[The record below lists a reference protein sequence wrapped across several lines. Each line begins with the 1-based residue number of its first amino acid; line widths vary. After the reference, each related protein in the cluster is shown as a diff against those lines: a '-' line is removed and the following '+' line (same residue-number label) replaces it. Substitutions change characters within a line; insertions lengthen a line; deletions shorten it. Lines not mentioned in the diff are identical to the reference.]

1 MTPAPAVAVPDPN
14 IAIET
19 VPGEGNF
26 DATVMMERFNEFT
39 KAKEPESS
47 VEKPV
52 DKAVETTV
60 EETTKTEETTK
71 ADDGEIPED
80 FPTKKHATPEA
91 VKTWKSM
98 KDELSTLRTEL
109 SELKEKQL
117 PIKDKEL
124 QERLIEIEE
133 AKKKLAE
140 FEGKDLTQYEKRIKE
155 LEERDAENEKF
166 RSVHD
171 VVNSRQFQEEIIRPS
186 EELGA
191 AVEELAR
198 SYDVS
203 PDILKEAMRK
213 DDPIELRRALRE
225 LTSDWNP
232 MDAAELAGHAKSLRE
247 ILAKSQSMIDNADNA
262 KKELSYIAET
272 EAKKKAEADEAAFR
286 SANEAVEK
294 QINEKFAFLKEH
306 PEVLEAMK
314 TAKFEDTPANRALAA
329 KLAPLVTKLND
340 LYAAEKQRVT
350 QLQEEM
356 AKRNSAKPNVSTN
369 VNQPVKEAAPEPG
382 GLDWESSWSRFQNA
396 QRAS

>member
-1 MTPAPAVAVPDPN
+1 MTPSQAVAVPDPN
-14 IAIET
+14 IAVDT

-39 KAKEPESS
+39 KAKEPEA
-47 VEKPV
+47 K
-52 DKAVETTV
+52 V
-60 EETTKTEETTK
+60 EEPVKEEVKTDEPTKTEEVAK
-71 ADDGEIPED
+71 VDDGEIPED

-91 VKTWKSM
+91 IKTWKSM
-98 KDELSTLRTEL
+98 KDELSTLRSEL

-140 FEGKDLTQYEKRIKE
+140 FEGKDLSQYEKRIKE

-166 RSVHD
+166 RSIHD
-171 VVNSRQFQEEIIRPS
+171 VVNSRAFQEEVIRPS
-186 EELGA
+186 EQIGA
-191 AVEELAR
+191 AVEELAQ
-198 SYDVS
+198 SYDIS
-203 PDILKEAMRK
+203 PDVLKEAMK
-213 DDPIELRRALRE
+213 LEDPIELRKKLRE
-225 LTSDWNP
+225 LTFEWNP
-232 MDAAELAGHAKSLRE
+232 MDAAELAKHAKDLRD
-247 ILAKSQSMIDNADNA
+247 IVSKSQSMLDNAENA
-262 KKELSYIAET
+262 KKELKFIEET
-272 EAKKKAEADEAAFR
+272 EAKKKAEAEEIAIRA
-286 SANEAVEK
+286 ANEAVEK
-294 QINEKFAFLKEH
+294 QINEKFSFLKEH
-306 PEVLEAMK
+306 PDVLEAMK
-314 TAKFEDTPANRALAA
+314 SSKFEDTPANRALAA

-340 LYAAEKQRVT
+340 LYTAEKQRVM

-356 AKRNSAKPNVSTN
+356 NKRNAAKPNVSTN

>member
-1 MTPAPAVAVPDPN
+1 MTPSAAVAVPDPN

-19 VPGEGNF
+19 APGEGNF
-26 DATVMMERFNEFT
+26 DATVMMERFNQFT
-39 KAKEPESS
+39 AAKDTPEA
-47 VEKPV
+47 K
-52 DKAVETTV
+52 V
-60 EETTKTEETTK
+60 EEPVKEEAKVEEPAKTEEVAK
-71 ADDGEIPED
+71 VDDGEIPDD

-117 PIKDKEL
+117 PLKDKEL
-124 QERLIEIEE
+124 QDKLIEIEE
-133 AKKKLAE
+133 TKKKLAQ
-140 FEGKDLTQYEKRIKE
+140 FEGKDLSQYEKRIKE
-155 LEERDAENEKF
+155 LEERDNENEKF

-198 SYDVS
+198 SYDIS
-203 PDILKEAMRK
+203 PDVLKEAMRK
-213 DDPIELRRALRE
+213 EDPVELRRTLRE
-225 LTSDWNP
+225 LTTDWNP
-232 MDAAELAGHAKSLRE
+232 MDAAELAGHAKKLRE
-247 ILAKSQSMIDNADNA
+247 ILTKSQSMIDNAESA
-262 KKELSYIAET
+262 KKELAYIAET
-272 EAKKKAEADEAAFR
+272 EAKKKAEADEAAFK

-294 QINEKFAFLKEH
+294 QIAEKFAFLKEH

-314 TAKFEDTPANRALAA
+314 SSKFEDTPANRALAA

-340 LYAAEKQRVT
+340 LYMAEKQQTAR
-350 QLQEEM
+350 LQEEM

-369 VNQPVKEAAPEPG
+369 VNQQVKEATPEPG
-382 GLDWESSWSRFQNA
+382 GLDWESSWNRFQKGQA
-396 QRAS
+396 A

>member
-1 MTPAPAVAVPDPN
+1 MTPSQAVAVPDPN
-14 IAIET
+14 IAVDT

-39 KAKEPESS
+39 KAKEPEA
-47 VEKPV
+47 K
-52 DKAVETTV
+52 V
-60 EETTKTEETTK
+60 EEPVKEEVKTDEPTKTEEVAK
-71 ADDGEIPED
+71 VDDGEIPED

-91 VKTWKSM
+91 IKTWKSM
-98 KDELSTLRTEL
+98 KDELSTLRSEL

-140 FEGKDLTQYEKRIKE
+140 FEGKDLSQYEKRIKE

-166 RSVHD
+166 RSIHD
-171 VVNSRQFQEEIIRPS
+171 VVNSRAFQEEVIRPS
-186 EELGA
+186 EQIGA
-191 AVEELAR
+191 AVEELAQ
-198 SYDVS
+198 SYDIS
-203 PDILKEAMRK
+203 PDVLKEAMK
-213 DDPIELRRALRE
+213 LEDPIELRKKLRE
-225 LTSDWNP
+225 LTFEWNP
-232 MDAAELAGHAKSLRE
+232 VDAAELAKHAKDLRD
-247 ILAKSQSMIDNADNA
+247 IVSKSQSMLDNAENA
-262 KKELSYIAET
+262 KKELKFIEET
-272 EAKKKAEADEAAFR
+272 EAKKKAEAEEIAIRA
-286 SANEAVEK
+286 ANEAVEK

-306 PEVLEAMK
+306 PDVLEAMK
-314 TAKFEDTPANRALAA
+314 SSKFEDTPANRALAA

-340 LYAAEKQRVT
+340 LYTAEKQRVM

-356 AKRNSAKPNVSTN
+356 NKRNAAKPNVSTN